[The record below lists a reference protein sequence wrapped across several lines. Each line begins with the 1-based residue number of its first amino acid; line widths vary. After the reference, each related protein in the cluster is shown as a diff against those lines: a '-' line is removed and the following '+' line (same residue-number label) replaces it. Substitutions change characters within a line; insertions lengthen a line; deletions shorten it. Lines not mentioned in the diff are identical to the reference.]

1 MYIIEQTRMISSGA
15 AQAATAANPRNF
27 REHRTH
33 DLAPRGNTLAMSTTA
48 LIALTGVVTAGAIW
62 LIVLAARLTRRPRN
76 RPAPSA
82 DLVDQALEMKAL
94 GQIQEAVFLVRG
106 ETGMSHRAASRF
118 VRRL

>member
-1 MYIIEQTRMISSGA
+1 MISPGA
-15 AQAATAANPRNF
+15 GSTQ
-27 REHRTH
+27 
-33 DLAPRGNTLAMSTTA
+33 AMSTTA

-94 GQIQEAVFLVRG
+94 GQVQEAVFLVRG
-106 ETGMSHRAASRF
+106 ETGMSHRAAARF